1 MLILDTHTWVW
12 FIQGSEKLKAHTIKM
27 IESAIQTRTL
37 YVAAISQWELAM
49 LINKSRIILNEPA
62 LNWIQNA
69 MQSLNLKI
77 LPLTADIAI
86 ESTELPGD
94 FHGDPADRMIVA
106 SARIHQLTILT
117 RDAKILE
124 YAKEKHVRAIEI

>member
-1 MLILDTHTWVW
+1 MLVLDTHTWVW
-12 FIQGSEKLKAHTIKM
+12 FIQGSEKLKAPTIKM
-27 IESAIQTRTL
+27 IESAIKTRTL

-49 LINKSRIILNEPA
+49 LIKKSRIILNEPA
-62 LNWIQNA
+62 LSWMQNA

-86 ESTELPGD
+86 ESTELPGE